1 MEVCLREA
9 RIGLAA
15 WRYGLRG
22 KYNGVFQVASQAVS
36 VYTEG
41 VHQSRGQLIAWLP
54 RRKEMPARC
63 RLLWRM
69 AEGWALDFPCV
80 QIKCSGVPEH
90 YRVDRKGL
98 PLLPFW
104 VEYYSFYECPPRW
117 YEWERDLRLL
127 LKLLAQDED
136 ASIKPVEV
144 SVDQLRKLMAAGSDG
159 SSLRFTAEGTVRR
172 PERASE

>member
-22 KYNGVFQVASQAVS
+22 KYNGVFQVASQQVT
-36 VYTEG
+36 VHYRGE
-41 VHQSRGQLIAWLP
+41 HQSRGQLIAWLP
-54 RRKEMPARC
+54 RREEMPARC

-80 QIKCSGVPEH
+80 QIKSSGVPEH
-90 YRVDRKGL
+90 FRVDRKGL

-104 VEYYSFYECPPRW
+104 VEYYSFYDRPPRW
-117 YEWERDLRLL
+117 YEWERDLADLL
-127 LKLLAQDED
+127 ELLGEEED
-136 ASIKPVEV
+136 QHVKPVEI
-144 SVDQLRKLMAAGSDG
+144 SLDQLRKLMAAGSDG
-159 SSLRFTAEGTVRR
+159 SSLRFTSEGTVRG
-172 PERASE
+172 P